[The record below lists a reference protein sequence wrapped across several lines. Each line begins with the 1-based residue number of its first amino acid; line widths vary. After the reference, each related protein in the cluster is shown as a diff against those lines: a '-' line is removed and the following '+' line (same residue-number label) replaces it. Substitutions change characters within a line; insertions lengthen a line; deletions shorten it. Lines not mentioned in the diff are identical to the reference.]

1 MSMDNT
7 NIRLAE
13 GEKVIRNYDYT
24 QSSSLGITSSTR
36 SARNLM
42 VTNKRVIHTTTKGGM
57 GKEQLSVQELPI
69 KYIRTVNSFYGK
81 KKYPAFLFL
90 GIVFAL
96 IGLFLTIM
104 INEPALLIFLIPAAI
119 FALIYVFKT
128 DYSYSCNIS
137 ANGIVCNGM
146 SLGSSSG
153 NSLTRGLFKSAA
165 ALDVTTTIN
174 IQVKVNGDITKQMVS
189 ELGSVIMDV
198 KNGVYDN

>member
-24 QSSSLGITSSTR
+24 KSSSLGITSSTR

-57 GKEQLSVQELPI
+57 GKEQMSVQELPI
-69 KYIRTVNSFYGK
+69 KYIRTVNSFCGK
-81 KKYPAFLFL
+81 RKYPAFLVW
-90 GIVFAL
+90 GIILAVFG
-96 IGLFLTIM
+96 IFLTIVSK
-104 INEPALLIFLIPAAI
+104 ESKCLLFLIPAAAFI
-119 FALIYVFKT
+119 LIYIFKT

-146 SLGSSSG
+146 TLGSSSG
-153 NSLTRGLFKSAA
+153 NSLTRGLFRSVAA
-165 ALDVTTTIN
+165 VDTMTTIN
-174 IQVKVNGDITKQMVS
+174 IKVKVNGDITKQMVS
-189 ELGSVIMDV
+189 ELGAVILDV
-198 KNGVYDN
+198 KNGAYND

>member
-81 KKYPAFLFL
+81 KKYPVFLFL

-96 IGLFLTIM
+96 IGLILTIE
-104 INEPALLIFLIPAAI
+104 IDEPALLIFLIPAAI
-119 FALIYVFKT
+119 FVLIYVFKT